1 MSLTTGARIGPYE
14 ILTSLGAGGMGEVY
28 HARDLRLGRAVA
40 IKVLTSSR
48 RVESAQLERF
58 HREARALARLS
69 HPYICTL
76 YDVGQQDGVAYLIM
90 ELLEGETL
98 AERLESGPLPI
109 DRALALAVQIA
120 EALDAAHTKGVIHRD
135 LKTSN
140 IMLTASGV
148 KLLDFGLA
156 KLVHGEDD
164 ESRRTPTESLNL
176 TGEGG
181 VLGTLPY
188 MAPEQIE
195 GRDAD
200 ERTDVFALGV
210 VLFEMTTRRAPIE
223 GPSRASLAAAILT
236 HDPPPVSSL
245 TSGAPPSL
253 DRIVAKCLA
262 KAPDER
268 WQSARDLA
276 AALRWSA
283 DDRRMRP
290 ITTRPLRKR
299 GRVGAA
305 VVAGFAIVAA
315 TRPGT
320 VVAWRRALV
329 WRAIVEPSVHSGDVP
344 YRTVSSARF
353 APDGDT
359 VVYSAAWGGQPYALF
374 MTRRGSTESRALNVP
389 DAKLLGVSSTGE
401 LAFLRGTHNV
411 LSCYRRP
418 VSGRSFACP

>member
-1 MSLTTGARIGPYE
+1 M
-14 ILTSLGAGGMGEVY
+14 
-28 HARDLRLGRAVA
+28 
-40 IKVLTSSR
+40 
-48 RVESAQLERF
+48 
-58 HREARALARLS
+58 
-69 HPYICTL
+69 
-76 YDVGQQDGVAYLIM
+76 
-90 ELLEGETL
+90 
-98 AERLESGPLPI
+98 
-109 DRALALAVQIA
+109 QIA

-210 VLFEMTTRRAPIE
+210 VLFEMTTRRAPFE

-290 ITTRPLRKR
+290 VTTRPLQKR

-315 TRPGT
+315 TIGL
-320 VVAWRRALV
+320 ALSSLGAG
-329 WRAIVEPSVHSGDVP
+329 RLFGEPSASPRFTQVTFRTG
-344 YRTVSSARF
+344 TVSSARF

-411 LSCYRRP
+411 LKLLPPTGFGTLLRVSMTGGGSREIHDDVIAADWAPGGTELAVVRRAQVEYP
-418 VSGRSFACP
+418 LGTRIYGRHAFSELRISPDGQRLALVEGPTIVVLDRSGRKTRAVVGMGRPHEPRMVAVGRRDSGSRQTASCRETT